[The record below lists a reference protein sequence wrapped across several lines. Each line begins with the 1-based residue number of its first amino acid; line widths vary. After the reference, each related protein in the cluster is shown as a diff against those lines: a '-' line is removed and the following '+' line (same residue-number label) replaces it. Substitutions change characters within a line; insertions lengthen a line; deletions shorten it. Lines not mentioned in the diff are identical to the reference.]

1 MASTVACQAQGRE
14 STHWGDTVQ
23 FTAVVVIVR
32 ITYRRYGPFV
42 KFRRGD
48 TRKPPLA
55 CRSD

>member
-1 MASTVACQAQGRE
+1 MASTVACQTRERE

-48 TRKPPLA
+48 TRK
-55 CRSD
+55 